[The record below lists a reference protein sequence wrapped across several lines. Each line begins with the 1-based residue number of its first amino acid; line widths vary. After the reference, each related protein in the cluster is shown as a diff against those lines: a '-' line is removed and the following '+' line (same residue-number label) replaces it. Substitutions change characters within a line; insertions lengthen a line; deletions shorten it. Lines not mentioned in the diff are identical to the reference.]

1 MKPKILA
8 EEGRSMY
15 LPSRL
20 RSGKIFL
27 AFLLLVVGIL
37 SCAGLQEKAG
47 APAPAAT
54 LVVTPVTGLPGAVIA
69 IRGSGFI
76 PGEKIEVVMVI
87 DGVPTELG
95 EAPIV
100 KEANEMGAFKTKSGI
115 PIMAAP
121 GIYSVKATGD
131 KGTMAVAPLEVEK
144 KPEKKK

>member
-1 MKPKILA
+1 MHLSARLKTGKIILA
-8 EEGRSMY
+8 FF
-15 LPSRL
+15 
-20 RSGKIFL
+20 FL
-27 AFLLLVVGIL
+27 MAGML

-144 KPEKKK
+144 KPEQKK

>member
-1 MKPKILA
+1 MHLSARLKTGKIILA
-8 EEGRSMY
+8 FF
-15 LPSRL
+15 
-20 RSGKIFL
+20 FL
-27 AFLLLVVGIL
+27 MVGML
-37 SCAGLQEKAG
+37 SCAGLPEKAG

-76 PGEKIEVVMVI
+76 PGEKIEVVTVI
-87 DGVPTELG
+87 DGVLTELG
-95 EAPIV
+95 EEPIV

>member
-1 MKPKILA
+1 MHLSARLKTGKIILA
-8 EEGRSMY
+8 
-15 LPSRL
+15 
-20 RSGKIFL
+20 FF
-27 AFLLLVVGIL
+27 FLLVGML

-54 LVVTPVTGLPGAVIA
+54 LVITPVTGLPGAVIA

-76 PGEKIEVVMVI
+76 PGEKIEVVTVI
-87 DGVPTELG
+87 DGVLTELG
-95 EAPIV
+95 EEPIV

>member
-1 MKPKILA
+1 MYLSSRLGTGKIILA
-8 EEGRSMY
+8 FF
-15 LPSRL
+15 
-20 RSGKIFL
+20 FL
-27 AFLLLVVGIL
+27 VAGML
-37 SCAGLQEKAG
+37 SCAGLQEKPG
-47 APAPAAT
+47 ASAPAAT
-54 LVVTPVTGLPGAVIA
+54 LVVTPVTGLPGAVTT

-100 KEANEMGAFKTKSGI
+100 KEANEMGAFKTISGI
-115 PIMAAP
+115 PITANP
-121 GIYSVKATGD
+121 GMYSVKATGD

>member
-1 MKPKILA
+1 MYLSSRLGTRKSILA
-8 EEGRSMY
+8 FF
-15 LPSRL
+15 
-20 RSGKIFL
+20 FL
-27 AFLLLVVGIL
+27 VAGML
-37 SCAGLQEKAG
+37 SCAGLQEKPG
-47 APAPAAT
+47 ASAPAAT
-54 LVVTPVTGLPGAVIA
+54 LVVTPVTGLPGAVTT

-100 KEANEMGAFKTKSGI
+100 KEANEMGAFKTISGI
-115 PIMAAP
+115 PITANP
-121 GIYSVKATGD
+121 GMYSVKATGD